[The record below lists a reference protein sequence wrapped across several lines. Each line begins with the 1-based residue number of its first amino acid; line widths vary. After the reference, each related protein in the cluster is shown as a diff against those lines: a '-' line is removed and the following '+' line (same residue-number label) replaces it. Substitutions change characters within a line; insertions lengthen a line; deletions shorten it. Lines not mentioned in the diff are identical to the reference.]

1 GISELLPSSD
11 TFQTVGSKMNN
22 RDFASDNAF
31 ADNGSGFIGDNSFE
45 TAPLSGFS
53 NDNNENP
60 PF

>member
-1 GISELLPSSD
+1 
-11 TFQTVGSKMNN
+11 MNN